1 MKETGKKIM
10 MSLALISLLLLSV
23 NTTVFAYG
31 GGGGGGGDAGGGGEI
46 ATSTTVTPLT
56 DEQIRKIFSL
66 LDAKSRE
73 TLSNVFSGTDKTA
86 RELMA
91 IRQAIL
97 EREMASA
104 NAEASVM
111 HALTV
116 TVECLD
122 KAGQW
127 SQFAL
132 SFVPGVGWVTTASL
146 DAARAGADAYRDG
159 KDMKE
164 ILTDAT
170 IAGVTSVTINKL
182 SPLDADK
189 TFNSAKAA
197 FNIATTTG
205 SKQAQTTALK
215 LLAKNLIKFE
225 AKKGAEYHAGSA
237 LSSALHSATKQ
248 APNQVAPPT
257 YINSSLGYDTT
268 IYGTPVY
275 K

>member
-10 MSLALISLLLLSV
+10 MSLTLISFLLLSV

-31 GGGGGGGDAGGGGEI
+31 GESGGGSEI

-56 DEQIRKIFSL
+56 DEQISKIFSL

-73 TLSNVFSGTDKTA
+73 TLSKAFSGTDKTA
-86 RELMA
+86 RELMT

-97 EREMASA
+97 EGEMASA
-104 NAEASVM
+104 NAAASVM
-111 HALTV
+111 HGLTV

-132 SFVPGVGWVTTASL
+132 SFVPGVGWVTSASL
-146 DAARAGADAYRDG
+146 DAARAGANAYRDG
-159 KDMKE
+159 KDIKE

-197 FNIATTTG
+197 FNIARTTG
-205 SKQAQTTALK
+205 SKTAQQTAIK
-215 LLAKNLIKFE
+215 LGVKNLVKYGG
-225 AKKGAEYHAGSA
+225 KKGSEYYAGAA
-237 LSSALHSATKQ
+237 LSSALDNATKQ
-248 APNQVAPPT
+248 APNRVAPPT

-268 IYGTPVY
+268 SYGTPVY

>member
-1 MKETGKKIM
+1 MKKTGKKII
-10 MSLALISLLLLSV
+10 MSLTLILFLLISV

-31 GGGGGGGDAGGGGEI
+31 GGGDEI
-46 ATSTTVTPLT
+46 ATTTTSTITPLA
-56 DEQIRKIFSL
+56 DEQVKEIFSS

-73 TLSNVFSGTDKTA
+73 ALSNAFSGTDKTA

-97 EREMASA
+97 EGDMASA
-104 NAEASVM
+104 NAAASLVN
-111 HALTV
+111 ALTV

-132 SFVPGVGWVTTASL
+132 SFVPGVGWVTSGTL
-146 DAARAGADAYRDG
+146 DAARAGANAYRDG
-159 KDMKE
+159 KSAGE
-164 ILTDAT
+164 IFTDAT
-170 IAGVTSVTINKL
+170 IAGVTSVAVNKL
-182 SPLDADK
+182 SPLGADE

-197 FNIATTTG
+197 FNIAITG
-205 SKQAQTTALK
+205 SKKAQKTAIK
-215 LLAKNLIKFE
+215 LATKNLIKYGG
-225 AKKGAEYHAGSA
+225 KKELETLAGAG
-237 LSSALHSATKQ
+237 LSSALNSATKQ
-248 APNQVAPPT
+248 TPNQVPPPT

-268 IYGTPVY
+268 SYGTPVY

>member
-10 MSLALISLLLLSV
+10 MSLTLISFLLLSV
-23 NTTVFAYG
+23 NTTVFAY
-31 GGGGGGGDAGGGGEI
+31 GGGGGGDAGGGGEI
-46 ATSTTVTPLT
+46 ATSTTITPLT
-56 DEQIRKIFSL
+56 DEQIKKIFSL

-73 TLSNVFSGTDKTA
+73 TLSKAFSGTGKTA

-97 EREMASA
+97 EGEMASA
-104 NAEASVM
+104 NAAASVM
-111 HALTV
+111 NALTV

-132 SFVPGVGWVTTASL
+132 SFVPGVGWVTTGTL
-146 DAARAGADAYRDG
+146 DAARAGANAYRDG
-159 KDMKE
+159 KDIKE

-189 TFNSAKAA
+189 TFNSARAA
-197 FNIATTTG
+197 FNIARTG
-205 SKQAQTTALK
+205 SKKAQTTAIK
-215 LLAKNLIKFE
+215 LAAKNVIKFGG
-225 AKKGAEYHAGSA
+225 KKGSEYYAGAA
-237 LSSALHSATKQ
+237 LSSALNSATKQ
-248 APNQVAPPT
+248 APNRVAPPA

>member
-10 MSLALISLLLLSV
+10 MSLTLISFLLLSV

-31 GGGGGGGDAGGGGEI
+31 GGGGGGGDAGGGGET

-97 EREMASA
+97 EGDMAGA
-104 NAEASVM
+104 NAAASLM
-111 HALTV
+111 NALTV
-116 TVECLD
+116 TAECLD
-122 KAGQW
+122 QAGQW

-132 SFVPGVGWVTTASL
+132 SFVPGVGWVTSGTL
-146 DAARAGADAYRDG
+146 DAARAGANAYRDG
-159 KDMKE
+159 KNARE

-170 IAGVTSVTINKL
+170 IAGVTSVTINRL

-189 TFNSAKAA
+189 TFNSARAA
-197 FNIATTTG
+197 FNIARTG
-205 SKQAQTTALK
+205 SQKAQKTAMK
-215 LLAKNLIKFE
+215 LATKNLIKYGG
-225 AKKGAEYHAGSA
+225 KKGSEYLAGA
-237 LSSALHSATKQ
+237 GLSSALNNANKQ
-248 APNQVAPPT
+248 APNRVSPPT

-268 IYGTPVY
+268 SYGAPVY

>member
-1 MKETGKKIM
+1 MKETGKKIV
-10 MSLALISLLLLSV
+10 MSLTLISFLLLSV
-23 NTTVFAYG
+23 NTIVFAY
-31 GGGGGGGDAGGGGEI
+31 GGGGGDAGGGGEI

-104 NAEASVM
+104 NTAASVM
-111 HALTV
+111 HGLTV

-132 SFVPGVGWVTTASL
+132 SFVPGVGWVTTGAL

-159 KDMKE
+159 KDIKE

-197 FNIATTTG
+197 FNIARTG
-205 SKQAQTTALK
+205 SKSAQKKAIELT
-215 LLAKNLIKFE
+215 AKNLVKYGG
-225 AKKGAEYHAGSA
+225 KKGSEYYAGAA
-237 LSSALHSATKQ
+237 LSSALHGATKQ
-248 APNQVAPPT
+248 APNQVTPPT
-257 YINSSLGYDTT
+257 YINSSLGHDTT
-268 IYGTPVY
+268 SYGTPVY

>member
-1 MKETGKKIM
+1 MKKTGKKII
-10 MSLALISLLLLSV
+10 MSLTLLLFLLISV

-31 GGGGGGGDAGGGGEI
+31 GGGGGGEI
-46 ATSTTVTPLT
+46 ATTTTIAPLT
-56 DEQIRKIFSL
+56 DEQVKKIFSL

-73 TLSNVFSGTDKTA
+73 ALSNAFSGTDKTA

-97 EREMASA
+97 EGDMARA
-104 NAEASVM
+104 NTAASVM
-111 HALTV
+111 NALTV

-122 KAGQW
+122 QAGQW

-132 SFVPGVGWVTTASL
+132 SFVPGVGWVTSGTL
-146 DAARAGADAYRDG
+146 DAARAGANAYRDG
-159 KDMKE
+159 KSAGE

-170 IAGVTSVTINKL
+170 IAGVTSVAVNKL
-182 SPLDADK
+182 SPLGADK

-197 FNIATTTG
+197 FNIAVTG
-205 SKQAQTTALK
+205 SKKAQKTAIK
-215 LLAKNLIKFE
+215 LAAKNLIKYGVKKESE
-225 AKKGAEYHAGSA
+225 ALAGAA
-237 LSSALHSATKQ
+237 LSSALNSATKQ
-248 APNQVAPPT
+248 TPNRVTPPT

-268 IYGTPVY
+268 SSGTRVY

>member
-1 MKETGKKIM
+1 MKKTGKKII
-10 MSLALISLLLLSV
+10 MSLTLLLFLLISV

-31 GGGGGGGDAGGGGEI
+31 GGGGGGGGGEI
-46 ATSTTVTPLT
+46 ATTTTIAPLT
-56 DEQIRKIFSL
+56 DEQVKKIFSL

-73 TLSNVFSGTDKTA
+73 ALSNAFSGTDKTA

-97 EREMASA
+97 EGEMASA
-104 NAEASVM
+104 NAAASVM
-111 HALTV
+111 HGLTV

-132 SFVPGVGWVTTASL
+132 SFVPGVGWVTSGTL
-146 DAARAGADAYRDG
+146 DVARAGANAYRDG
-159 KDMKE
+159 KNARE

-170 IAGVTSVTINKL
+170 IAGVASVTINRL

-189 TFNSAKAA
+189 TFNSARAA
-197 FNIATTTG
+197 FNIARTG
-205 SKQAQTTALK
+205 SKKAQKTAIK
-215 LLAKNLIKFE
+215 VATKNLIRYGG
-225 AKKGAEYHAGSA
+225 KKGSEVLAGA
-237 LSSALHSATKQ
+237 GLSSALNSATKQ
-248 APNQVAPPT
+248 APNQVTPPT
-257 YINSSLGYDTT
+257 YINSSLGYDKTS
-268 IYGTPVY
+268 YGAPVY

>member
-1 MKETGKKIM
+1 MKETGKKIV
-10 MSLALISLLLLSV
+10 MSLTLISFLLLSV

-31 GGGGGGGDAGGGGEI
+31 GDGGGDET

-56 DEQIRKIFSL
+56 DEQISKIFSL

-73 TLSNVFSGTDKTA
+73 TLSKAFSGTDKTA
-86 RELMA
+86 RELMT

-104 NAEASVM
+104 NTAASVM
-111 HALTV
+111 HGLTV

-132 SFVPGVGWVTTASL
+132 SFVPGVGWATTGAL

-197 FNIATTTG
+197 FNIARTG
-205 SKQAQTTALK
+205 SKSAQKKAIELT
-215 LLAKNLIKFE
+215 AKNLVKYGG
-225 AKKGAEYHAGSA
+225 KKGSEYYAGAA
-237 LSSALHSATKQ
+237 LSSALHGATKQ

-268 IYGTPVY
+268 SYGTPVY